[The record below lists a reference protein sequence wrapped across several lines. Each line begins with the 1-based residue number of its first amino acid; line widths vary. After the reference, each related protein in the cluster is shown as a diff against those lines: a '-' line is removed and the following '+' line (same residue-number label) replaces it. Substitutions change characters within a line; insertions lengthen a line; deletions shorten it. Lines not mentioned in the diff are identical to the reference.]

1 MAGNRIRTAMRS
13 VLAVVLV
20 VAAGCASREAEVATN
35 LTPEAAAEI
44 VDLLRDS
51 DGDCVPDIR
60 ARQQENPGS
69 KPKDPRY
76 DVLVPRNHLRD
87 AESLLSLNKL
97 PRTVQGESGIN
108 SNDAT
113 DFSAKSEVT
122 NALLLLLK
130 QEQIEQQLL
139 EFEGVVWAKVMIS
152 TSEAP
157 APYQLPGDCPQ
168 ALPSASVT
176 MTIRQRECDGVD
188 EGGLESKAKRHVASA
203 FEGLE
208 PSRVTVSLVKQRLLG
223 ASSEVSAPSADRL
236 PATNSP
242 RSKWSGK
249 APLLAAAA
257 GLLLIVVGLLTVVN
271 IKLRQDLKRSLAR
284 RPLPGLRRDDDDEE
298 R

>member
-1 MAGNRIRTAMRS
+1 MRS

-69 KPKDPRY
+69 KPNDPRY

-97 PRTVQGESGIN
+97 PRTDQGESGIK
-108 SNDAT
+108 
-113 DFSAKSEVT
+113 AKEAMKVT
-122 NALLLLLK
+122 AKQEITEALLVLLK

-152 TSEAP
+152 TGEARGV
-157 APYQLPGDCPQ
+157 YQLPGDCPQ

-176 MTIRQRECDGVD
+176 MTIRHRECDGVD
-188 EGGLESKAKRHVASA
+188 EGDLESKAKEHVASA
-203 FEGLE
+203 FERLE

-223 ASSEVSAPSADRL
+223 ASSEVSTLSAGRL
-236 PATNSP
+236 PAKNPP
-242 RSKWSGK
+242 RSNWSGK
-249 APLLAAAA
+249 APLLVAAA
-257 GLLLIVVGLLTVVN
+257 GLLLVVVGLLTVVN

>member
-20 VAAGCASREAEVATN
+20 VAAGCSSREAEVATN

-60 ARQQENPGS
+60 ARQQESPGFRS
-69 KPKDPRY
+69 KDPRY
-76 DVLVPRNHLRD
+76 DVLVPRKHLRD
-87 AESLLSLNKL
+87 AESLLSINKL
-97 PRTVQGESGIN
+97 PRNAQGESGIKPEQAAN
-108 SNDAT
+108 WQSKPEFT
-113 DFSAKSEVT
+113 E
-122 NALLLLLK
+122 ALLLLLK

-157 APYQLPGDCPQ
+157 DSYRFPGDCPQ

-188 EGGLESKAKRHVASA
+188 EGDLESKARQHVASA

-223 ASSEVSAPSADRL
+223 ASSEVSAPSAGRR

-242 RSKWSGK
+242 RSEWSGK

-257 GLLLIVVGLLTVVN
+257 GLLLVVVGLLTVVN

-284 RPLPGLRRDDDDEE
+284 RPLPGLRRDDDHEE